1 MSNKNLQE
9 MLNDP
14 NKKVGES
21 TNILAKL
28 FRTILYDLDVTHGQ
42 LHRNILNYLEKQ
54 QMSVQ
59 KSVKE
64 QTREKGN
71 LVKEL
76 ASNSLTWRNFVKGLQ
91 VINPVSAEIR
101 VTLRWKRGRETSHVV
116 NVNIQGIDDNDND

>member
-116 NVNIQGIDDNDND
+116 NVNIQGID

>member
-1 MSNKNLQE
+1 